1 MLRKFHQT
9 KASIDTFVQ
18 LWSIPP
24 ETKLVTLRLHPL
36 QSFDNRLK
44 ESARGSRIRLN
55 NITRRVV
62 ANRIPDLHLGESK

>member
-24 ETKLVTLRLHPL
+24 ETKLVTLRLHLL
-36 QSFDNRLK
+36 QSFDNRLGSPH
-44 ESARGSRIRLN
+44 EGVGSA
-55 NITRRVV
+55 
-62 ANRIPDLHLGESK
+62 